1 MKRSVQMHNLNPAIR
16 AVDAEAVRAIFWS
29 RASISARIVAVM
41 AAGFPM
47 ERANS
52 SLMSFDTSERDIV
65 WSALQNLL
73 CELTAIQKCMCGGH
87 ASNVASKVH

>member
-1 MKRSVQMHNLNPAIR
+1 MKRSVQMKDLNPAIR

-29 RASISARIVAVM
+29 RASISARIVAIR
-41 AAGFPM
+41 AADFPI

-52 SLMSFDTSERDIV
+52 GLMSFDTAERDIV
-65 WSALQNLL
+65 WNALQNLL

-87 ASNVASKVH
+87 ASNLASKVH